1 MKMKAAAK
9 MLAVLSSVVLCASLA
24 KAAPPS
30 PAAQCT
36 DMPPGAILALDRLCT
51 DTENSLVGA
60 IPPSDFKKQQDRDG
74 LVGKVVAAS
83 FKMAQGKPCDAY
95 QKLRDY
101 ETTLVLLMLTA
112 DSPKA
117 KISESKGDQ
126 LHIKLNAAQAAIG
139 PMACP

>member
-36 DMPPGAILALDRLCT
+36 DMPPGAILALDTLCT
-51 DTENSLVGA
+51 DTENSLVGP
-60 IPPSDFKKQQDRDG
+60 IPPNDFKKQQDRDG

>member
-30 PAAQCT
+30 PAAKCI
-36 DMPPGAILALDRLCT
+36 DMPTGTILALGTLCT

-60 IPPSDFKKQQDRDG
+60 IPPNDFKKQQDRDG

-112 DSPKA
+112 DSTKA
-117 KISESKGDQ
+117 KISELKGDVLQ
-126 LHIKLNAAQAAIG
+126 IDLVAAQAAIG

>member
-1 MKMKAAAK
+1 MKMKAAVRV
-9 MLAVLSSVVLCASLA
+9 LAVLSSVMLCTSLA

-30 PAAQCT
+30 PAAKCI
-36 DMPPGAILALDRLCT
+36 DMPPGTIAALGTLCT
-51 DTENSLVGA
+51 DTEISAVGI
-60 IPPSDFKKQQDRDG
+60 IPPSDFKKQQDKDG

-101 ETTLVLLMLTA
+101 ETSLVLLMLTA
-112 DSPKA
+112 DSQKA

-126 LHIKLNAAQAAIG
+126 LHIDLNAAQAAIG

>member
-9 MLAVLSSVVLCASLA
+9 MLAVLSGVMLCASLA

-30 PAAQCT
+30 GAASCT
-36 DMPPGAILALDRLCT
+36 DMPNATIDALVKLCA
-51 DTENSLVGA
+51 DTEISTVGA
-60 IPPSDFKKQQDRDG
+60 IPPNDFKKQQDKDG

-101 ETTLVLLMLTA
+101 ETSLVLLMLTA
-112 DSPKA
+112 DSQKA

-126 LHIKLNAAQAAIG
+126 LHIDLNAAQAAIG